1 VRFSVSLLGGTAR
14 AGTKIV
20 DAIVRYVSRPP
31 PRAQPIP
38 HQAAGWRV
46 IGTGVKDKAAR
57 TAMCGLGS
65 GLVKVMVAQ
74 RHGGMRRDPPVH
86 TLLTVDDVAE
96 HLGVN
101 VRHVRRLVQE
111 RRLRYVKWGRLLRF
125 DPADIAAF
133 VDEHRSTA

>member
-1 VRFSVSLLGGTAR
+1 MS
-14 AGTKIV
+14 
-20 DAIVRYVSRPP
+20 
-31 PRAQPIP
+31 
-38 HQAAGWRV
+38 
-46 IGTGVKDKAAR
+46 
-57 TAMCGLGS
+57 GLGC

-74 RHGGMRRDPPVH
+74 RHGVRRDPPAH

-133 VDEHRSTA
+133 VDEHRSTR

>member
-1 VRFSVSLLGGTAR
+1 VA
-14 AGTKIV
+14 KIV
-20 DAIVRYVSRPP
+20 DAIVRYLTPP
-31 PRAQPIP
+31 TLEPRDTQ
-38 HQAAGWRV
+38 QTAGWRV
-46 IGTGVKDKAAR
+46 IGTGVKCEAAR
-57 TAMCGLGS
+57 TAMSGHGC

-74 RHGGMRRDPPVH
+74 RHGGVRPDPPVH

-96 HLGVN
+96 QLGVN

-133 VDEHRSTA
+133 VDEHRSSG